1 MYKSLDNYKPFSVV
15 SSHQFKAINRQ
26 NTYSVPYEKDNTSV
40 CFNKQGEQNQS
51 YLMQKEESDNTVLE
65 QEGAAFPVVWTMKV
79 EERNL
84 L

>member
-1 MYKSLDNYKPFSVV
+1 
-15 SSHQFKAINRQ
+15 
-26 NTYSVPYEKDNTSV
+26 
-40 CFNKQGEQNQS
+40 
-51 YLMQKEESDNTVLE
+51 MQKEESDNTVLE